1 MHTRVNK
8 NFKCLL
14 NKKVSVYLWGETMN
28 NRCVKSIGDY
38 ILLLVSMVALFV
50 TYFIWQPYNKCMIQT
65 GDSDIGSPVANF
77 ITRVLFYALCF
88 AVVILFSLIIFE
100 RNEKIRFEIK
110 SIEIAKT
117 VAVMFALRI
126 GVDVLNLIVISAL
139 RNEHKIATILASL
152 LEIIYD
158 VLLPT
163 VPVAMLA
170 YKRSKQQINKFVAVG
185 TTIIMI
191 VATILY
197 YFLFFAYCYDSM
209 IECKTELLAI
219 CRDTVF
225 VFIAYVMLSSFYFLS
240 NESSTNRNKGKAFI
254 IRIVLI
260 ALVFAV
266 VNFIKFAVLPVGM
279 IRSTLSVDG
288 MMTDVYRIESYSD
301 MLQNLK

>member
-1 MHTRVNK
+1 
-8 NFKCLL
+8 
-14 NKKVSVYLWGETMN
+14 
-28 NRCVKSIGDY
+28 
-38 ILLLVSMVALFV
+38 
-50 TYFIWQPYNKCMIQT
+50 
-65 GDSDIGSPVANF
+65 
-77 ITRVLFYALCF
+77 
-88 AVVILFSLIIFE
+88 
-100 RNEKIRFEIK
+100 
-110 SIEIAKT
+110 
-117 VAVMFALRI
+117 MFALRI

-163 VPVAMLA
+163 VPVAILA

-197 YFLFFAYCYDSM
+197 YFLFFTYCYDSM

-225 VFIAYVMLSSFYFLS
+225 VFIAYVMLSSFYFLN

-254 IRIVLI
+254 IRIVLR

-288 MMTDVYRIESYSD
+288 MMTDIYRIESYSD